1 MKKAGLNPMSNA
13 PPPTYISSFG
23 VVLDK
28 YVPPEGDGKVIWF
41 HTNDGTI
48 ALRRFDAGQ

>member
-1 MKKAGLNPMSNA
+1 M
-13 PPPTYISSFG
+13 PTEEYAVAEVIISLVGNG

-28 YVPPEGDGKVIWF
+28 YVPPEGDGKVIWL

-48 ALRRFDAGQ
+48 ALRRFDAGQQS